1 MKKITLFL
9 LLLVSINSFSQ
20 LTYIPD
26 DNFEQALIDLGH
38 DTVLDDYIPT
48 NNILYLGSLDVNN
61 KGINDLTGIEDFTGL
76 YYLNVSGNNLTSIDL
91 RTNVALQE
99 FYCIGNQITSL
110 NLSQNIILNKF
121 SGLNNQLTNLN
132 IQNGNNINVINFS
145 ALGNPNLTCIKV
157 DNVTYSTANWNN
169 IDVQSFFSTDC
180 GLTFVP
186 DDNFEQALID
196 LGYDSG
202 PLDDSIPTT
211 NINTITSL
219 NVSNKSISELTG
231 IEDFVAL
238 ETLVCSN
245 NQLTS
250 IDISQNVALTYF
262 DCNLNQLTS
271 LDVSQNIALTVL
283 ACRSNQITSLD
294 VSNNTLL
301 EYFSCH
307 TNLLTDLD
315 VSQNPALVRLW
326 CYNNQLTSLNVKN
339 GANTN
344 IANSDFNATANP
356 NLACI
361 QIDDLAYSTANWTNI
376 DASSSFS
383 EDCNATY
390 VPDDNFEQA
399 LIDLG
404 LDSGALDNYVAT
416 SNINT
421 ITFLNVSSKNIAD
434 LTGIEDFTMLQNLTC
449 FDNQLTSLNVT
460 ANLHLTDLLCFNNQL
475 TSLDVSNNS
484 NLNNLRCE
492 DNLLTSLNVSQN
504 TALQTL
510 RCQNNQ
516 ITSLDLSLN
525 TSLYRIWC
533 ENNQLTALN
542 VKNGN
547 NANVLGSD
555 FKATGNSNLF
565 CINVDNLT
573 YSNANWSAVASIDP
587 QSYFS
592 ENCNATYVPDDN
604 FEQALID
611 LGYDSGALDNYV
623 LTTNINTITSLDVS
637 SKSIADLT
645 GIEGFVALT
654 DLQSNNNQLTSLDLS
669 QNTALTNLVCNNN
682 QLTNLDLSQNIALTD
697 LNCQNNQ
704 LSSLNV
710 SQNTALTNLNCKFN
724 QLTSLGVSQNTN
736 LTLLDCRNNLLTD
749 LDVSQNIALET
760 LNCRDNQLANLE
772 VSQNS
777 MLITLNCMNNQLS
790 ALDVANGNNTNFTS
804 FFATNNSNLTC
815 INVDNVAWSTSN
827 WTNIDAQSFFAT
839 DCNITYVPDDNFEQ
853 ALIDLGYDT
862 GALDDYVPTVNIET
876 LTGLV
881 VSGKSI
887 SDLTGIE
894 DFVALTFLDCS
905 NNSLTNL
912 DVTQNIALTYL
923 NCFNNQLTGLDITQN
938 IALTNLR
945 LPTNQLASL
954 DVTQNVA
961 LTDLILSDNQ
971 LTSLNVTQNIAL
983 TTLSFDNNQ
992 VTSIDVTLNTALTS
1006 LLCDNN
1012 LLINLDV
1019 TQNTVLVSL
1028 SCKSNVLTSLN
1039 VVQNTALTTVR
1050 CENNQ
1055 LTNLNLKNGN
1065 NTSMVSG
1072 NFRATN
1078 NPDLIC
1084 IEVDNAAWSTT
1095 NWITSIDAQS
1105 YFSENC
1111 SLSVDD
1117 FNIENYFT
1125 IYPNPVK
1132 DNFSIQ
1138 NNSSYTIDKI
1148 AIYNMLGKLVYQTKT
1163 IQSSIQVNDLS
1174 NGIYFV
1180 KLTSNN
1186 LSIMKKIIVKN

>member
-1 MKKITLFL
+1 MIKKL
-9 LLLVSINSFSQ
+9 LYLAIAVFSLNSFAQTTYVPDDNFEQELINLGYDTVLDDYVVTANIAAVQILDIQGKNIADLTGIEDFSGLLVLNCFSNQLINLNVSQNAALSSLNCNNNLLENLNVQNGNNSNFVSTILGTDFSATNNPNLTCIKVDDIAYSTANWSSIDAQSYFATDCG
-20 LTYIPD
+20 LTFVPD
-26 DNFEQALIDLGH
+26 NNFEQALIDLGL
-38 DTVLDDYIPT
+38 DSGVLDDQ
-48 NNILYLGSLDVNN
+48 V
-61 KGINDLTGIEDFTGL
+61 
-76 YYLNVSGNNLTSIDL
+76 
-91 RTNVALQE
+91 
-99 FYCIGNQITSL
+99 ITS
-110 NLSQNIILNKF
+110 NI
-121 SGLNNQLTNLN
+121 S
-132 IQNGNNINVINFS
+132 S
-145 ALGNPNLTCIKV
+145 
-157 DNVTYSTANWNN
+157 
-169 IDVQSFFSTDC
+169 
-180 GLTFVP
+180 
-186 DDNFEQALID
+186 
-196 LGYDSG
+196 
-202 PLDDSIPTT
+202 
-211 NINTITSL
+211 ITSL
-219 NVSNKSISELTG
+219 NVSNKNITDLTG
-231 IEDFVAL
+231 IEDFIAL
-238 ETLVCSN
+238 TTLICSN
-245 NQLTS
+245 NQLTN
-250 IDISQNVALTYF
+250 IDISQNIALDYF

-271 LDVSQNIALTVL
+271 LDITQNTALTLL

-294 VSNNTLL
+294 LSNNSLL

-344 IANSDFNATANP
+344 ILNSDFDTTNNP
-356 NLACI
+356 NLNCI
-361 QIDDLAYSTANWTNI
+361 QIDDLAYSTTNWTNI
-376 DASSSFS
+376 DAASSFS

-404 LDSGALDNYVAT
+404 LDSGALDNYVT
-416 SNINT
+416 NSNINT
-421 ITFLNVSSKNIAD
+421 ITFLNVSNKNITD
-434 LTGIEDFTMLQNLTC
+434 LTGIEGFTMLQDLSC
-449 FDNQLTSLNVT
+449 YDNQLTSFNVT

-484 NLNNLRCE
+484 NLSSLRCE

-516 ITSLDLSLN
+516 IASLDLSLN

-533 ENNQLTALN
+533 ENNELTALN
-542 VKNGN
+542 MRNGN
-547 NANVLGSD
+547 NTNTSSLN
-555 FKATGNSNLF
+555 FKATGNPNLY
-565 CINVDNLT
+565 CINVDDLA
-573 YSNANWSAVASIDP
+573 YSTSNWSTRIDP

-592 ENCNATYVPDDN
+592 EDCNATYVPDDN

-623 LTTNINTITSLDVS
+623 TTVNINTVTSLDVS
-637 SKSIADLT
+637 FKSIADLT

-654 DLQSNNNQLTSLDLS
+654 DLQCNNNQLTSLDIS
-669 QNTALTNLVCNNN
+669 QNTLLTNLVCSNNSLGSLDVSLN
-682 QLTNLDLSQNIALTD
+682 IALTNLSCQNTDISNIDLSQNVALTD
-697 LNCQNNQ
+697 LNI
-704 LSSLNV
+704 
-710 SQNTALTNLNCKFN
+710 K
-724 QLTSLGVSQNTN
+724 
-736 LTLLDCRNNLLTD
+736 NNLLTS
-749 LDVSQNIALET
+749 LDVSQNTILDF
-760 LNCRDNQLANLE
+760 LDCRTNQ
-772 VSQNS
+772 
-777 MLITLNCMNNQLS
+777 ITV
-790 ALDVANGNNTNFTS
+790 LDVSNNTSLTSINCNANELLDLDITNNPSITFLNTSSNLLESLNMANGNNTIITT
-804 FFATNNSNLTC
+804 FFATGNSNLNC
-815 INVDNVAWSTSN
+815 INVDDVAWSTAN
-827 WTNIDAQSFFAT
+827 WTSIDTQSFFAT
-839 DCNITYVPDDNFEQ
+839 DCNVTYVPNDNFEQ

-862 GALDDYVPTVNIET
+862 GALDDYVPTVNVEN
-876 LTGLV
+876 LTGLD

-894 DFVALTFLDCS
+894 VFTALTFLDCS
-905 NNSLTNL
+905 NNLLTNL
-912 DVTQNIALTYL
+912 DVTQNTALTYL
-923 NCFNNQLTGLDITQN
+923 NCFNNQLTGLDVTQN
-938 IALTNLR
+938 IALTNLI
-945 LPTNQLASL
+945 LPANQLASL

-961 LTDLILSDNQ
+961 LTGLNLSDNQ

-983 TTLSFDNNQ
+983 TTLGFDNNQ
-992 VTSIDVTLNTALTS
+992 LPSIDVTLNTALTS
-1006 LLCDNN
+1006 LFCDSN

-1019 TQNTVLVSL
+1019 TQNTALTFL

-1039 VVQNTALTTVR
+1039 VVQNTVLTTVK

-1055 LTNLNLKNGN
+1055 LTSLNLKNGN
-1065 NTSMVSG
+1065 NTSITSG

-1105 YFSENC
+1105 YFSEDC

-1117 FNIENYFT
+1117 FDMESYFT

-1132 DNFSIQ
+1132 DSFSIQ

-1148 AIYNMLGKLVYQTKT
+1148 AIYNMLGKLVYQTKNT
-1163 IQSSIQVNDLS
+1163 QSSIKVNDLS